1 MTSLIRANFIRFI
14 LLIIIQFILKGVGY
28 EYIDIYI
35 YPVFILLLPVGMFD
49 GLVILLSFIYGLCI
63 DAFYNTPGLFASA
76 SVALAG
82 ARPLVLA
89 ILEPRGG
96 YEKGKAP
103 TKYNLGTRWFLQ
115 YSGILLFFHTI
126 WVITLEQLS
135 LFSWLWLLSLCMIFG
150 LSMLI
155 VMLYQF
161 IFNPKE

>member
-1 MTSLIRANFIRFI
+1 MTSLIRANVIRFV
-14 LLIIIQFILKGVGY
+14 LLVIIQFILKGIGY
-28 EYIDIYI
+28 VHIDIYA

-49 GLVILLSFIYGLCI
+49 GLVILLAFIYGFCI
-63 DAFYNTPGLFASA
+63 DAFYNTPGLFASSA
-76 SVALAG
+76 IAVAG

-115 YSGILLFFHTI
+115 YSGILMFWHTI
-126 WVITLEQLS
+126 WVVSLEQLNM
-135 LFSWLWLLSLCMIFG
+135 FSGLWLLSLLMIFA

-155 VMLYQF
+155 VILYQF